1 MIKFLWYTGVKQ
13 WYLQI
18 FLKNTT
24 LQILKFLHFL
34 LAYFNSFLINDCFSS
49 TSINAKKKF
58 WVVPCILQIC
68 MIFQDQEKLPKMGQK
83 YFKMDPCR
91 ESHTMKK
98 MFSVVTIRVIP
109 SMTVQNFGA
118 KDWTV
123 FKQES
128 YFKMGPKI
136 PQKDSH

>member
-1 MIKFLWYTGVKQ
+1 
-13 WYLQI
+13 
-18 FLKNTT
+18 
-24 LQILKFLHFL
+24 
-34 LAYFNSFLINDCFSS
+34 
-49 TSINAKKKF
+49 
-58 WVVPCILQIC
+58 
-68 MIFQDQEKLPKMGQK
+68 
-83 YFKMDPCR
+83 MDPCR

-109 SMTVQNFGA
+109 SMTVQNFGT

-128 YFKMGPKI
+128 YFKMGQKI